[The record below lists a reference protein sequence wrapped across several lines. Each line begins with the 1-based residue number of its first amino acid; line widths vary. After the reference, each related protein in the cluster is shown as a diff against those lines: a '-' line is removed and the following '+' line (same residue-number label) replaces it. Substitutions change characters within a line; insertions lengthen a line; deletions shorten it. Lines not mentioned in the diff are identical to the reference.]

1 MDNLFISE
9 NFLEFLWSNSYSATG
24 TCRTNTGV
32 ITELID
38 LKKKDQGDKLAWGT
52 LRAIPTRS
60 GKMIQVRWK
69 DNAFVLSISMVLG
82 GERTMD
88 R

>member
-9 NFLEFLWSNSYSATG
+9 NFLEFLRSNSYGTTG

-38 LKKKDQGDKLAWGT
+38 LKKKDQGDKLVWGT
-52 LRAIPTRS
+52 LRAMLTRS
-60 GKMIQVRWK
+60 GKVIQV
-69 DNAFVLSISMVLG
+69 G
-82 GERTMD
+82 
-88 R
+88 